1 MAHVVKIISQTG
13 FIYEKNN
20 FTALVYKGIQQSGDY
35 HKMMDFVK
43 NCKLNYAMLESP
55 TIYCKVVEE
64 IWTTA
69 VYNSTDKTITFT
81 LKGKQLCINSDVIK
95 ACFKISDNTVT
106 ASHTDTDIVNMLNSM
121 GYALTTSKLSEL
133 EGWVLGKNG
142 VICVM

>member
-1 MAHVVKIISQTG
+1 MSQTG

-20 FTALVYKGIQQSGDY
+20 FTALVNKGIQQSRDY

-55 TIYCKVVEE
+55 TIYCEVVEE

-81 LKGKQLCINSDVIK
+81 LKGK
-95 ACFKISDNTVT
+95 
-106 ASHTDTDIVNMLNSM
+106 
-121 GYALTTSKLSEL
+121 
-133 EGWVLGKNG
+133 
-142 VICVM
+142 